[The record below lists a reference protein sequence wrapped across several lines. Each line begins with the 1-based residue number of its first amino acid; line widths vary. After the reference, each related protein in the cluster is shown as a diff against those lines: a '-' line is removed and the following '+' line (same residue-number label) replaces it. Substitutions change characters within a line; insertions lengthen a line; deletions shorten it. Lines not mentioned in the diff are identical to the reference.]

1 MSIAD
6 AGVPIAVLDRIV
18 LISTAAAS
26 RFIKPFNSVKA

>member
-1 MSIAD
+1 MSNAD
-6 AGVPIAVLDRIV
+6 AGIPIVALDRIG